1 MVFQK
6 ETQESLRQRVDD
18 YLQGSILTYA
28 REASQEESVEI
39 ISNLLGRAK
48 LDLKA
53 AKKRVA
59 RLKSELERTQS

>member
-1 MVFQK
+1 MVSQK
-6 ETQESLRQRVDD
+6 ETQETHRQRVDD
-18 YLQGSILTYA
+18 YLQGNILTYA
-28 REASQEESVEI
+28 RDASHEESVEI

-59 RLKSELERTQS
+59 RLKSALERTKS

>member
-1 MVFQK
+1 MLSK
-6 ETQESLRQRVDD
+6 ETQESLRQRVDG
-18 YLQGSILTYA
+18 YLQGNSLTYA

-59 RLKSELERTQS
+59 RLKLALERTQS

>member
-1 MVFQK
+1 MVSQK

-18 YLQGSILTYA
+18 YLQGNILTYA

-39 ISNLLGRAK
+39 ISNLPGRAK

-53 AKKRVA
+53 ANKRVA